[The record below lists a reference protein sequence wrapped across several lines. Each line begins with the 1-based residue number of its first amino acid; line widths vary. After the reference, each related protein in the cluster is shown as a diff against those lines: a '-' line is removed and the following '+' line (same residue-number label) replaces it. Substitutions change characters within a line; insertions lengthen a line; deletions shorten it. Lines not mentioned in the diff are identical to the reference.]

1 MSAIADMKENA
12 MRIRTPLELGAF
24 LRDLRKKRGLDQGS
38 LAREVGVSR
47 QWIVAMEKGRPRA
60 PIGLVFRTLNA
71 LGISLDFQDTLGM
84 RALRTKG
91 QGKKHVDLVDQVLS
105 RLQDKKR

>member
-1 MSAIADMKENA
+1 

-47 QWIVAMEKGRPRA
+47 QWIVALEKGKPGA

-71 LGISLDFQDTLGM
+71 LGISFDFRDTLGTG
-84 RALRTKG
+84 AQAKKG
-91 QGKKHVDLVDQVLS
+91 PRKKHVDLVDQVLN
-105 RLQDKKR
+105 RLQDKNP